1 MIYEYTQAYKTCVF
15 FKKMDDFLGWN
26 VDVGSRQWRK

>member
-1 MIYEYTQAYKTCVF
+1 MNILRFTKLVC

>member
-1 MIYEYTQAYKTCVF
+1 MNILRLTKLVF
-15 FKKMDDFLGWN
+15 FKKMYDFLGWN